1 MHCPTCQIENPGNR
15 KFCRECGAKLVL
27 TCTKCQFENIP
38 SDKFCG
44 DCGHDLTQPFT
55 APPKELSFDEK
66 IAKLQKY
73 LPSGITDKILSQ
85 RDRIEGEKR
94 QVTVMFCDMKGFTPL
109 SESLGPEAMYA
120 MMDEVYEILIH
131 KVHEYEGTVNEMTG
145 DGVMAL
151 FGAPIALEDAP
162 QRAIRSA
169 MAIHRE
175 MTRFNERMRQEKG
188 EFPPVKM
195 RVGIHTG
202 PVVVGTLGNDL
213 RVEFKAVGDT
223 VNLASR
229 MESLAEPGTT
239 YISGDTFKITEG
251 LFRVEALG
259 EKEIKGKEKPLKVYQ
274 VIAPSSRRTRFDVSA
289 ERGLTPFVGRQ
300 RELELLLDGFDRSKE
315 GRGQAISIISE
326 AGIGKSRLLYEFR
339 KAVTNEDVT
348 FLEGR
353 CLSYSRN
360 AAYHPIVDIL
370 KANFEIQDDDTN
382 QQVRQKVTSFL
393 KMIQVNEPSTL
404 PYLLELL
411 SVKES
416 GIEKMQM
423 SPEARKDRTLEALKM
438 ITLKGSEVRPLIMAV
453 EDLHWMDRSS
463 EDALKQ
469 LLESISGSRVFLI
482 FTYRP
487 EFVHTWG
494 SRSYHSQVTLNR
506 LSNRESLAMVSHLLN
521 TTAIDKDI
529 EDLTLSKAE
538 GIPFFIEEFIK
549 SLRELKII
557 EKSNGTYKLNKD
569 HKDISTPSTIQDVI
583 MARVDHLPEGA
594 REVLRTG
601 SVIER
606 EFSHELIQKVTG
618 LPEQELLSH
627 LSTLRDSELLYERG
641 IYPNSTYIF
650 KHALTREVVYDS
662 ILTKKRKQI
671 HAKIART
678 IEEIFGD
685 NICDRYGVL
694 ANHCMACEDY
704 EKGAE
709 YARLEAKKYQKAASF
724 RDAIEYSKRSILC
737 MEKLPQTEANQKKL
751 IDVRTTLAHYYMDI
765 NFHCDAKEAVEP
777 ILDLAVAL
785 NYRKRLPAIYTAIG
799 TYYLFVKEDSHRG
812 LEFIDKATTIAEEVA
827 DYLSYWTAIFLS
839 GVFLFFI
846 SEFQEAH
853 KSLKKALDV
862 SLLAN
867 NPMGIAYSKGC
878 ISLCYLFEGEMN
890 PAYEIAREVL
900 TLAKETGD
908 PYIKG
913 NAYSCYAGSC
923 YFKGLFNEAKTH
935 FSEWASSYEKAAPV
949 SWIGWAYGIW
959 GSMHLD
965 LGEYGD
971 AVNCFNKYIAFAEKF
986 SFLPSAIKL
995 HQSSLVRAKMLRH
1008 DPDIEFSELFA
1019 GYQTNKLT
1027 FCKGWMARNIGH
1039 ILLHID
1045 DDHLSDAEIWFLK
1058 AIEADTRNGFR
1069 WQLATD
1075 HACYADWF
1083 KKKGDIQGAKEQL
1096 TQAIDLFR
1104 ECGAD
1109 GWVTRTEQELAA
1121 IS

>member
-1 MHCPTCQIENPGNR
+1 M
-15 KFCRECGAKLVL
+15 
-27 TCTKCQFENIP
+27 
-38 SDKFCG
+38 
-44 DCGHDLTQPFT
+44 
-55 APPKELSFDEK
+55 
-66 IAKLQKY
+66 
-73 LPSGITDKILSQ
+73 
-85 RDRIEGEKR
+85 
-94 QVTVMFCDMKGFTPL
+94 TVMFCDMKGFTPL
-109 SESLGPEAMYA
+109 SEKLGPETMYA

-195 RVGIHTG
+195 RIGIHTG

-229 MESLAEPGTT
+229 MESAWPNPEPP
-239 YISGDTFKITEG
+239 ISPRTPSRSPRACSVF
-251 LFRVEALG
+251 EALG

-300 RELELLLDGFDRSKE
+300 RELELLLDGFERSRE

-360 AAYHPIVDIL
+360 VAYHPIVDIL
-370 KANFEIQDDDTN
+370 KANFEIQDNDTD
-382 QQVRQKVTSFL
+382 QQIRQKVTSFL
-393 KMIQVNEPSTL
+393 KIIQVDEPSTL

-423 SPEARKDRTLEALKM
+423 SPEARKDRTLEALKR
-438 ITLKGSEVRPLIMAV
+438 ITLKGSELRPLIMAV

-463 EDALKQ
+463 EDALKE

-521 TTAIDKDI
+521 TTNVDKDI

-557 EKSNGTYKLNKD
+557 EKSNGTYKLTKD
-569 HKDISTPSTIQDVI
+569 LKAIAIPSTIQDVI

-606 EFSHELIQKVTG
+606 EFSHELIRKVTG

-671 HAKIART
+671 HEKIARA
-678 IEEIFGD
+678 IEEIYGD
-685 NICDRYGVL
+685 NICDYYGVL

-709 YARLEAKKYQKAASF
+709 YARLEARK
-724 RDAIEYSKRSILC
+724 IPEGSILQRC
-737 MEKLPQTEANQKKL
+737 
-751 IDVRTTLAHYYMDI
+751 H
-765 NFHCDAKEAVEP
+765 
-777 ILDLAVAL
+777 
-785 NYRKRLPAIYTAIG
+785 
-799 TYYLFVKEDSHRG
+799 
-812 LEFIDKATTIAEEVA
+812 
-827 DYLSYWTAIFLS
+827 
-839 GVFLFFI
+839 
-846 SEFQEAH
+846 
-853 KSLKKALDV
+853 
-862 SLLAN
+862 
-867 NPMGIAYSKGC
+867 
-878 ISLCYLFEGEMN
+878 
-890 PAYEIAREVL
+890 
-900 TLAKETGD
+900 
-908 PYIKG
+908 
-913 NAYSCYAGSC
+913 
-923 YFKGLFNEAKTH
+923 
-935 FSEWASSYEKAAPV
+935 
-949 SWIGWAYGIW
+949 
-959 GSMHLD
+959 
-965 LGEYGD
+965 
-971 AVNCFNKYIAFAEKF
+971 
-986 SFLPSAIKL
+986 
-995 HQSSLVRAKMLRH
+995 
-1008 DPDIEFSELFA
+1008 
-1019 GYQTNKLT
+1019 
-1027 FCKGWMARNIGH
+1027 
-1039 ILLHID
+1039 
-1045 DDHLSDAEIWFLK
+1045 
-1058 AIEADTRNGFR
+1058 
-1069 WQLATD
+1069 
-1075 HACYADWF
+1075 
-1083 KKKGDIQGAKEQL
+1083 
-1096 TQAIDLFR
+1096 
-1104 ECGAD
+1104 
-1109 GWVTRTEQELAA
+1109 
-1121 IS
+1121 